1 MSNSKNIS
9 YQRSCKICGN
19 TNLKKVIKIQK
30 QYLSPTFVKS
40 NYKNPLTKI
49 RTPLTLVLCVPKK
62 NKKSCG
68 LLQLSEIINP
78 DLLYRKYFYR
88 SSTNQTMKRDLKDVH
103 NKLVKITKPKKNDL
117 IVDIGANDNTLL
129 NFYNSKFNFIGFE
142 PARNIKKI
150 KSKNKI
156 KNIINYFN
164 AKEFFKYTNQKAKI
178 ISSCAMFYDLK
189 NPKKFVKD
197 IFKILDEDGVWCVQI
212 SYLLDMIKNMNFYD
226 ICHEHLSYYSVQSFE
241 NLINPLGLKI
251 FSFETN
257 EVNGGSI
264 RFYIC
269 KKNCKKYENLQNYK
283 KILLQKNLE
292 KKFKLTQTI
301 TFTNFNKKINKI
313 KRITNNYINK
323 SLKKGESV
331 IGLGASTKGNIL
343 LQHFGL
349 TKKEIP
355 VISEINKF
363 KIGLKCLGTD
373 IKLISEKDTKRIN
386 PKIKLVLPWYF
397 KTEILKREKEF
408 IKKGGKLLFPMP
420 YTHLISKKGEKKLYD
435 Q

>member
-1 MSNSKNIS
+1 MSNIKNVS
-9 YQRSCKICGN
+9 YQRKCKICGN
-19 TNLKKVIKIQK
+19 DNLKEVIKIQE

-49 RTPLTLVLCVPKK
+49 KTPLTLVLCIPKN

-88 SSTNQTMKRDLKDVH
+88 SSTNQTMKKDLKDVH
-103 NKLVKITKPKKNDL
+103 TKLVKIAKPKKNDL

-129 NFYNSKFNFIGFE
+129 NFYNKKFNFIGFE
-142 PARNIKKI
+142 PAKNIKKI
-150 KSKNKI
+150 KSNNKI

-164 AKEFFKYTNQKAKI
+164 AKEFFLQTNQKAKV

-189 NPKKFVKD
+189 HPKKFVKD
-197 IFKILDEDGVWCVQI
+197 IYKILHEDGVWCAQI
-212 SYLLDMIKNMNFYD
+212 SYLLDMIRNMNFYD
-226 ICHEHLSYYSVQSFE
+226 ICHEHLSYYSFQSFE

-269 KKNCKKYENLQNYK
+269 KKTCKKYDNLLKNK
-283 KILLQKNLE
+283 KIYRQKKIE
-292 KKFKLTQTI
+292 KKFKLTKI
-301 TFTNFNKKINKI
+301 KTFTDFDKKINKI
-313 KRITNNYINK
+313 KKITNNYIKN
-323 SLKKGESV
+323 SIKKGDNV

-373 IKLISEKDTKRIN
+373 IKLISEKDAEQIN
-386 PKIKLVLPWYF
+386 PNTKLVLPWYF
-397 KTEILKREKEF
+397 KKEILKREKKF
-408 IKKGGKLLFPMP
+408 LKKGGKLLFPMP
-420 YTHLISKKGEKKLYD
+420 YTHLISKKGEKKIYN